1 MRPEIRYARNGEVSL
16 AWTSVGTGPVD
27 MLVVLGGLSHIEHLW
42 DEPGLSRFF
51 EKFAASRA

>member
-1 MRPEIRYARNGEVSL
+1 
-16 AWTSVGTGPVD
+16 

-51 EKFAASRA
+51 EKIGRFCRVIMMDRRGVGLSDPVDGGR